1 MDATGYVAAVV
12 ARAEDGGIHGAE
24 MAALGR
30 RLRQLGEQDAGLLPS
45 EVLEPVANLPRLDE
59 LPEPSPDQARDVL
72 DRLVIV
78 KLNGGLGT
86 SMGLSGPKS
95 LLEVK
100 PGASFLDVLAR
111 QVLALRERHR
121 ARLPLVLM
129 NSEVTRDAS
138 LKALSCH
145 GALGVPG
152 VPGVPADFLQG
163 REPKIR
169 ADDFRP
175 VDWPAD
181 PELEWCPPGHGDIY
195 PALAESGTLDALLG
209 AGLRYAFVSNSDNL
223 GALVDVRVAAWLAAE
238 QVPFALEAVRGTP
251 ADRKGGHLA
260 CYQGRLVLR
269 ETAQVPD
276 GDASFTDVERWR
288 WYNTNNIWIDLRAL
302 KDLQAAD
309 PAAPDLPLIVNRK
322 TVDPR
327 DPDST
332 PVIQLESA
340 MGAAIGSIP
349 GARAVHV
356 PRSRFAPVK
365 TTNDLLVVRSDA
377 YELTSDGEMR
387 PSFDGQEPV
396 VTLDEE
402 YYKLL
407 PDFEQRFPDGAPSL
421 RRCHRFEVEGDVTF
435 GADVVAVGDVLV
447 TGPRQIPNGE
457 VLGEGN

>member
-1 MDATGYVAAVV
+1 MNTPGYVAAVV
-12 ARAEDGGIHGAE
+12 AKAEAGGVHGAE
-24 MAALGR
+24 LAALRR
-30 RLRQLGEQDAGLLPS
+30 RLRQLGEQSAGLLPGD
-45 EVLEPVANLPRLDE
+45 VLEPLTDLPRLDE
-59 LPEPSPDQARDVL
+59 LPEPSPGEARDVL
-72 DRLVIV
+72 DRLVIL

-86 SMGLSGPKS
+86 SMGLSGAKS

-100 PGASFLDVLAR
+100 PGATFLDVLAR
-111 QVLALRERHR
+111 QVLALRERHG

-129 NSEVTRDAS
+129 NSAVTRDPS
-138 LKALSCH
+138 LEALRRH
-145 GALGVPG
+145 GNLSAPG
-152 VPGVPADFLQG
+152 VPPDFLQG

-169 ADDFRP
+169 ADDFEP
-175 VDWPAD
+175 VSWPAD

-195 PALAESGTLDALLG
+195 PALEGSGTLDALLG

-223 GALVDVRVAAWLAAE
+223 GALADVRIAAWLAAE
-238 QVPFALEAVRGTP
+238 RVPFALEAVRGTP

-327 DPDST
+327 DQDST

-349 GARAVHV
+349 GARAAAV

-377 YELTSDGEMR
+377 YELTGDGHMT
-387 PSFDGQEPV
+387 PTFDGQEPV
-396 VTLDEE
+396 VTLDDD

-407 PDFEQRFPDGAPSL
+407 PDFERRFPAGAPSL
-421 RRCHRFEVEGDVTF
+421 RRCRRFEVEGDVTF
-435 GADVVAVGDVLV
+435 GANVVVVGDVRV
-447 TGPRQIPNGE
+447 TGPRHVPDGE
-457 VLGEGN
+457 VLGG

>member
-1 MDATGYVAAVV
+1 MAEMNTPGYVAAVV
-12 ARAEDGGIHGAE
+12 AKAEAGGVHGGE
-24 MAALGR
+24 LAALRR
-30 RLRQLGEQDAGLLPS
+30 RLRQLGEQQAGFLPS
-45 EVLEPVANLPRLDE
+45 EVLDPAADLPRMGE
-59 LPEPSPDQARDVL
+59 LPRPSARQARDVL
-72 DRLVIV
+72 DRLVII

-95 LLEVK
+95 LLQVK
-100 PGASFLDVLAR
+100 PGVNFLDVLAR
-111 QVLALRERHR
+111 QVLALRERHG

-129 NSEVTRDAS
+129 NSSVTREAS
-138 LKALSCH
+138 LEVMDRYKD
-145 GALGVPG
+145 LGVPG
-152 VPGVPADFLQG
+152 LPVDFLQG

-169 ADDFRP
+169 ASDFWP
-175 VDWPAD
+175 VQWPDD

-195 PALAESGTLDALLG
+195 PALAASGTLDALLG

-223 GALVDVRVAAWLAAE
+223 GALADVRLAAWLAGE
-238 QVPFALEAVRGTP
+238 EVPFALEAVRGTP

-260 CYQGRLVLR
+260 CYQDRLVLR

-276 GDASFTDVERWR
+276 GDTSFTDVERWR

-327 DPDST
+327 DPEST

-349 GARAVHV
+349 GARATHV

-365 TTNDLLVVRSDA
+365 TTDDLLVVRSDA
-377 YELTSDGEMR
+377 YELTSDGQMR
-387 PSFDGQEPV
+387 PGFEDQEPV
-396 VTLDEE
+396 VTLDEN

-407 PDFEQRFPDGAPSL
+407 PDFEQRFPAGAPSL

-435 GADVVAVGDVLV
+435 GADVVAVGDVRV
-447 TGPRQIPNGE
+447 TGPRHVRDGE
-457 VLGEGN
+457 VLSG